1 MYQRKQWTAAQLRK
15 MNEESF
21 LVEMLDMFQYS
32 PSNEDNSSTEQM
44 RAKLDAIEEALK
56 TRLDVTRSN

>member
-1 MYQRKQWTAAQLRK
+1 MYQRKQWTAAQLSK

-32 PSNEDNSSTEQM
+32 PSNEDDSSVEQM
-44 RAKLDAIEEALK
+44 RAKLEAIEAALK
-56 TRLDVTRSN
+56 TRLGITRNG

>member
-1 MYQRKQWTAAQLRK
+1 MYKSKHWTPEQISK

-32 PSNEDNSSTEQM
+32 PSNEDTSSTEQM
-44 RAKLDAIEEALK
+44 RQKLAVIEDALK
-56 TRLDVTRSN
+56 TRLDAKRGS